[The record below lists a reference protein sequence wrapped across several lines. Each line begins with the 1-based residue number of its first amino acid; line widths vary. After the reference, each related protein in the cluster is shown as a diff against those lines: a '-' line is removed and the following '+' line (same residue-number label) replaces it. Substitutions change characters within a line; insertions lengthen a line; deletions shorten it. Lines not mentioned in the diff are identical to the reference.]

1 MAANDVEQAGEMGSP
16 IRICFLIDNL
26 DVAGTERH
34 VLQLIA
40 ALDRNTFLP
49 LLVLL
54 DGEHE
59 TSRQLEP
66 EDCEVIRLGM
76 SSFWTPSLILL
87 AANVLSESFENAK

>member
-1 MAANDVEQAGEMGSP
+1 MTSNKLASIGSP

-66 EDCEVIRLGM
+66 EDCEVIRLGTESLLDPFPD
-76 SSFWTPSLILL
+76 SSGL
-87 AANVLSESFENAK
+87 NVLSSIL